1 MKRTARIW
9 RIVLSAL
16 VIVLLFLIWR
26 FPVGGRRY
34 LLLEAWIQVF
44 QTNQYMD
51 FWLQSSAGPMLALC
65 HILATIAGIL
75 YSVRIS
81 LMIFRKEVHVLDLAS
96 RASVFLGLIAAILA
110 ANAYE
115 GVAGTA
121 LNKEQEDLVPILF
134 VSVASLFE
142 YVGFRFF
149 DEWYEQLE
157 TYREVKRKEKEARL
171 RRKKALYFPG
181 HYPKELMILVW
192 ENFRSSMKDGILLIL
207 GGSFTGIFLIV
218 SCGVFLASGNLPQG
232 PGIPEWL
239 LKLQGIF
246 TGSTMMILFLCII
259 LMYNLISNYTKVRN
273 REYRTFLILGIRS
286 RTIYLIFAVEFT
298 ASMILAA
305 LIGFASG
312 SIVYQLLRNVL
323 KRIVILPPLLSV
335 DVIGWGGLVFIVTLI
350 FSVMLNQE
358 NILRMGNSTVLYQEK
373 EAEKVPYAVWRRIL
387 FGFLMLDGAAS
398 VYTSVMWNENKG
410 SYLIAAGSV
419 FLILT
424 GYMVRSVRKKEKNP
438 DQYIRDILWRKEWRY
453 RFKKNR
459 WSIYLMTIVHV
470 CVLSFAGGSL
480 VSGVIAP
487 KPEAQIPY
495 DIVCMVYDQDM
506 SRVQEIL
513 DSYDVETQ
521 TYPMVRVNSVQG
533 SNQLQDARMVSMEQ
547 GEYIGISQ
555 DTYRALKEAVGGEP
569 ENLNLTDGQIYT
581 VYQQNVSM
589 SSRNLDYSGSRTGNY
604 LRFGQPLIYYSVDR
618 RHEIYTGHEEV
629 GRERDILT
637 GVLGE
642 GEQEHLV
649 VFSDEEFARGYEDV
663 RKKNEENMPVL
674 MEEGEAA
681 WEQYLM
687 ENEDNLT
694 DGPTNLILIN
704 VDEGQYERLVSDL
717 AFLDKNY
724 PIDRI
729 FDERVANLYPKED
742 MIVSVQEVNIRDVI
756 IQAVAASLIFVF
768 GLFQIYSK
776 IQGEVGQME
785 EQDLF
790 LLRLGM
796 KEKERKYLIYRQIH
810 RPFWISAVAG
820 VMIEIIFALLTFEN
834 RLYSTGEMVRYLTA
848 ASVFTVIYYLIWEL
862 WLTAMEQSI
871 WKEAKRR
878 R

>member
-1 MKRTARIW
+1 MKRTAKVW
-9 RIVLSAL
+9 RIVLSVL
-16 VIVLLFLIWR
+16 VIGLLFLVWK

-34 LLLEAWIQVF
+34 LMTEAWIQAF
-44 QTNQYMD
+44 KAEKYMD

-65 HILATIAGIL
+65 HILGTASGVLYIIRLIL
-75 YSVRIS
+75 
-81 LMIFRKEVHVLDLAS
+81 MAFKKEAHVLELAS
-96 RASVFLGLIAAILA
+96 RAMIFLCLISALLV

-115 GVAGTA
+115 GATGTA
-121 LNKEQEDLVPILF
+121 LNKEQEDLVPVLF
-134 VSVASLFE
+134 VSMAGLFE
-142 YVGFRFF
+142 YIGFRFF

-157 TYREVKRKEKEARL
+157 AYREVKRKEREARL

-181 HYPKELMILVW
+181 RYPKELLILVW
-192 ENFRSSMKDGILLIL
+192 ENFRSSMKDGILLIM

-246 TGSTMMILFLCII
+246 TGSTVMILLLCVI

-273 REYRTFLILGIRS
+273 REYRTFLILGIRT

-298 ASMILAA
+298 VSMILAA
-305 LIGFASG
+305 VIGFGSG
-312 SIVYQLLRNVL
+312 SLVYLLLRNAL
-323 KRIVILPPLLSV
+323 KRIVMLPPLFSV
-335 DVIGWGGLVFIVTLI
+335 DVIGWGGMAFLATLI

-387 FGFLMLDGAAS
+387 TGLLLLDGAAS
-398 VYTSVMWNENKG
+398 IYTSVMWKENKG
-410 SYLIAAGSV
+410 SYLIAVGAV

-424 GYMVRSVRKKEKNP
+424 GYMVRSVRKKEKNQ
-438 DQYIRDILWRKEWRY
+438 DQYVRDILWRKEWRY

-459 WSIYLMTIVHV
+459 WSIYLMTVVHV
-470 CVLSFAGGSL
+470 CVLSFTGISL
-480 VSGVIAP
+480 VSGVITP
-487 KPEAQIPY
+487 KAETQIPY

-506 SRVQEIL
+506 DRVQEIM
-513 DSYDVETQ
+513 DSYGVEEQ
-521 TYPMVRVNSVQG
+521 VYPMVRVNSVQG
-533 SNQLQDARMVSMEQ
+533 SSQLQDARMVCMEQ

-555 DTYRALKEAVGGEP
+555 DTYRALKEAVGGKP
-569 ENLNLTDGQIYT
+569 EHLDLEDGQIYT

-589 SSRNLDYSGSRTGNY
+589 ASRNLDYSGSRTGNY

-618 RHEIYTGHEEV
+618 RHEIYTGHEET
-629 GRERDILT
+629 GRERDILI

-649 VFSDEEFARGYEDV
+649 VFSDEEFSRGYEAV
-663 RKKNEENMPVL
+663 KKKNEENMPIL
-674 MEEGEAA
+674 MEKGEAA

-704 VDEGQYERLVSDL
+704 VEDAKYESLVSDL
-717 AFLDKNY
+717 AFLDENY
-724 PIDRI
+724 PLDRM
-729 FDERVANLYPKED
+729 FDDRVGNLYPRDE
-742 MIVSVQEVNIRDVI
+742 MIISVKEVNVRDVI
-756 IQAVAASLIFVF
+756 LQAVAAALIFVF

-776 IQGEVGQME
+776 IQGEADQME

-796 KEKERKYLIYRQIH
+796 KEKERKRLIHRQVH

-820 VMIEIIFALLTFEN
+820 ILIELLFVMLTFEN
-834 RLYSTGEMVRYLTA
+834 RLYSSDEIIRYLA
-848 ASVFTVIYYLIWEL
+848 AAAVFTLIYYLIWEV
-862 WLTAMEQSI
+862 WLAAMEKSI
-871 WKEAKRR
+871 WREAKSKK
-878 R
+878 